1 MFSMPANFSY
11 RRLQTQRF
19 RGKPGSQPVNKRSI
33 TGGETKLSCPLN
45 LSRGPISGCERRH
58 ADQFGS
64 GSIETLH
71 IRFRYEV
78 FERRR
83 RGPGEEPVVG
93 DLLNVVGLLV
103 HLFDDF
109 PNGGGK
115 RKFPSYSDPITITTF
130 QLLA

>member
-1 MFSMPANFSY
+1 MFSLPANFSY

-71 IRFRYEV
+71 IRFGYEF
-78 FERRR
+78 FERRLI
-83 RGPGEEPVVG
+83 GLGEDPGVG
-93 DLLNVVGLLV
+93 DLLNGVDVLVDLFVV
-103 HLFDDF
+103 F
-109 PNGGGK
+109 PIGRVK
-115 RKFPSYSDPITITTF
+115 TEI
-130 QLLA
+130 L